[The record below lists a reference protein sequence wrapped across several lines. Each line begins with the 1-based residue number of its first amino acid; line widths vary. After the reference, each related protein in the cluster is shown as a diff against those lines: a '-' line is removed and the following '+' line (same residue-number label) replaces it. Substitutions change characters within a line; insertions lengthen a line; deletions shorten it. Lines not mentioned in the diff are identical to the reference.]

1 MELTE
6 RECEMLAWFISEHWQ
21 EFAEH
26 AEEFL
31 GANGMHRLAE
41 KLKLE
46 APAA

>member
-6 RECEMLAWFISEHWQ
+6 LEREVLTWFIGENWQ
-21 EFAEH
+21 DFAEK

-31 GANGMHRLAE
+31 GVNGLHRLAE

-46 APAA
+46 ELRR